1 MGRASRFEPIDCIY
15 VDASSSL
22 LKKLQ
27 QVGWYNF
34 VKKFR
39 GYNLEVSRQFAATF
53 DGHKAV
59 IGSLELP
66 VTQESIAEATS
77 LPNSGEEWFKGKY
90 NREAFSWHKF
100 FRPNAPRE
108 IGKGLSCNL
117 LKKKYREPMYAIMQ
131 YITCNGRYSLI
142 LAYHLRLLM
151 VFDGMALNM
160 PFYLLKSL
168 SKMAKSYQ
176 NELDHKLIFHHG
188 LIFILLL
195 HELVKYHISWE
206 RFLSKIQLDDATHVR
221 CDSMQI
227 DSDPL
232 PSKVVSENTSGQ
244 SPTSMQQQ
252 NDEPKSD
259 HDIPMKDE
267 FDVNF
272 TSKRQARLVSR
283 LTRNQV
289 KKNIQAE
296 FVELDSENSP
306 SSSAAQAILDL
317 KNQVKQESISP
328 PETIKVE
335 NSESHD
341 GNAKSTV
348 CYHCLESRSQ
358 VQSLKDDISEL
369 HKEILKLKRQKR
381 LMTENY
387 ELEIAELNRRLK
399 SNETEQ
405 RFTTSGI
412 NIIINSEGQS
422 SRCKD
427 N

>member
-1 MGRASRFEPIDCIY
+1 MGRASRFEPDDCIY

-22 LKKLQ
+22 QEKLQ
-27 QVGWYNF
+27 QVSWYDF
-34 VKKFR
+34 IKKFR

-53 DGHKAV
+53 DGHGAV
-59 IGSLELP
+59 IGGFEFP

-77 LPNSGEEWFKGKY
+77 LPNLGEEWFKGKY
-90 NREAFSWHKF
+90 NREAFTWHKF

-117 LKKKYREPMYAIMQ
+117 LKKKYKEPMLIIMQ
-131 YITCNGRYSLI
+131 YVTCNGRFSLI

-151 VFDGMALNM
+151 VFEGQTLNM
-160 PFYLLKSL
+160 PFYFLKSL
-168 SKMAKSYQ
+168 FKMAKTYQ

-188 LIFILLL
+188 LIFMLLL
-195 HELVKYHISWE
+195 HELIKHHISWE
-206 RFLSKIQLDDATHVR
+206 KFLSKIQLDDATHVR

-232 PSKVVSENTSGQ
+232 PSKEDTENSPDRSSGF
-244 SPTSMQQQ
+244 MQQHS
-252 NDEPKSD
+252 DEPKSS
-259 HDIPMKDE
+259 HDILMKDE
-267 FDVNF
+267 TDVNF
-272 TSKRQARLVSR
+272 TSKRQARLASR

-289 KKNIQAE
+289 KKTDQTE
-296 FVELDSENSP
+296 FVELDSDNSP
-306 SSSAAQAILDL
+306 SSSAAQIILDL
-317 KNQVKQESISP
+317 KNQVKHNS
-328 PETIKVE
+328 PETVKARNV
-335 NSESHD
+335 SESHD
-341 GNAKSTV
+341 KTAKSPI
-348 CYHCLESRSQ
+348 CDSCLESNSHI
-358 VQSLKDDISEL
+358 QSLKDDISEL

-381 LMTENY
+381 LLTENY
-387 ELEIAELNRRLK
+387 ELEISELNRRLK

-405 RFTTSGI
+405 RFTASGI